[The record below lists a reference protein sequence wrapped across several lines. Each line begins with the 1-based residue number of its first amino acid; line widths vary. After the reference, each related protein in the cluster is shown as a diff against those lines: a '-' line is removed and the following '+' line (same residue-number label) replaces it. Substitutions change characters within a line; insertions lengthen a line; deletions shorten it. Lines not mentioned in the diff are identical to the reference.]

1 MHAVQYILNNSFEK
15 LKRYFIKKRV
25 SVPITVLVHLLQSFK
40 AWPMDFRKISFR
52 NKKNLSLLT
61 GNVFSWVTYRNGNR
75 LCSVDTFF
83 IGYMQEGKTVIYE
96 CLWFLKVSSRNGR
109 PFFLIN
115 DYGF

>member
-1 MHAVQYILNNSFEK
+1 MLVNELNNSFEK

-61 GNVFSWVTYRNGNR
+61 GNVFFLGYIQEWKSSLQRRYVFHR
-75 LCSVDTFF
+75 LHA
-83 IGYMQEGKTVIYE
+83 GRKN
-96 CLWFLKVSSRNGR
+96 CLL
-109 PFFLIN
+109 
-115 DYGF
+115 